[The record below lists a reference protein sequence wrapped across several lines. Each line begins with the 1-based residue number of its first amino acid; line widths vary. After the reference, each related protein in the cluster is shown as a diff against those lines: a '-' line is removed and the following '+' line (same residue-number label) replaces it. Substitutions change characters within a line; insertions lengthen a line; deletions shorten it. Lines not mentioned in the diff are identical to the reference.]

1 MTDIDFFYPDLRAHE
16 FLMLCVEEAANSRK
30 NGAGDYIIDNP
41 VEDTPNESGKPS
53 ARQIFGENVRKARR
67 LQDVSQRELAER
79 AGLSCKYLSELERG
93 RPNFS
98 IHHMEA
104 LGEALGI
111 NVGDLC
117 DQQLFNA
124 LVSGR

>member
-1 MTDIDFFYPDLRAHE
+1 MTNIDFFYPDLRAHE
-16 FLMLCVEEAANSRK
+16 FIMLCVEEAANGRKSR
-30 NGAGDYIIDNP
+30 GGDYIIDNP
-41 VEDTPNESGKPS
+41 VDDTPSDPSKPS
-53 ARQIFGENVRKARR
+53 ARQIFGDNVRKARR
-67 LQDVSQRELAER
+67 LQDLTQRELAAR

-98 IHHMEA
+98 IHHMET

-117 DQQLFNA
+117 DQQLFTA
-124 LVSGR
+124 LVSER

>member
-1 MTDIDFFYPDLRAHE
+1 MTDIDFFYPDLRTQQ
-16 FLMLCVEEAANSRK
+16 FLMLCVEEASNGRKSR
-30 NGAGDYIIDNP
+30 GGYTVDNL
-41 VEDTPNESGKPS
+41 VEDAPSDSGKPS
-53 ARQIFGENVRKARR
+53 ARQVFGENVRKARR
-67 LQDVSQRELAER
+67 LQDLSQRELAAR

-111 NVGDLC
+111 SVGDLC
-117 DQQLFNA
+117 DQQLFTA
-124 LVSGR
+124 LLAER